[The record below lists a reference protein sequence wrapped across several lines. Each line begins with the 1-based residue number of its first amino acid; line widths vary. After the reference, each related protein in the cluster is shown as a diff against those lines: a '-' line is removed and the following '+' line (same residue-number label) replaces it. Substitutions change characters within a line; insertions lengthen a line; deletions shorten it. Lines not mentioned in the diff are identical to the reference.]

1 MSGVVKRLLSHT
13 KLPWYT
19 SNGFTFVTTGM
30 PAAPMAGETT
40 GVATDSE
47 GIAWHWDPTNST
59 WKPQSAILWFLDN
72 FPNDT
77 TARGGGA
84 TPGVNNVWY
93 YICSLG
99 AIPFAMTFDITWV
112 ASIKRLTNA
121 SNGLQEWYPEVSVS
135 SNGGSTWTALD
146 AVTPRMRPWPG
157 TTLEQRPFM
166 MTAQGTWTS
175 LPITDFRIRLRMQS
189 GGGPGSAN
197 YLNGKLMVVGRPYTE
212 DVESSATV
220 AG

>member
-1 MSGVVKRLLSHT
+1 MSGVVKRLLSHA
-13 KLPWYT
+13 KIPWYT

-30 PAAPMAGETT
+30 PAAPMANEAT

-72 FPNDT
+72 FPNEA
-77 TARGGGA
+77 TARAPSTTG
-84 TPGVNNVWY
+84 Y
-93 YICSLG
+93 YVVSLG
-99 AIPFAMTFDITWV
+99 AIPFAMVFDITWV
-112 ASIKRLTNA
+112 VSIKRLTNA
-121 SNGLQEWYPEVSVS
+121 SNGLQEWYPEVSAS
-135 SNGGSTWTALD
+135 QNGGTSWVALD
-146 AVTPRMRPWPG
+146 SVTPRMRPWPG

-166 MTAQGTWTS
+166 MTAGRAWTS
-175 LPITDFRIRLRMQS
+175 LPITDFRISLRMQS
-189 GGGPGSAN
+189 GGGPGNAH

-212 DVESSATV
+212 DVESSASV